1 MGIFAKISDGLK
13 KTRDSMSGAIDSM
26 LKSFKKI
33 DDELYDELEEI
44 LIMSD
49 VGVSTAEKI
58 IEALRQK
65 VKEEKITDP
74 SALKTA
80 IRDIVKDML
89 SGGEEMH
96 LDTKP
101 SVILMIGVNGAGKTT
116 TIGKLALK
124 YKNEGKKVI
133 LGAADTFRAAAIEQ
147 LEVWAQRAGVQLIK
161 HAEGADPAAVVFDT
175 IAAGKARGED
185 IIICDTAGRL
195 QNKKNLMDELNK
207 ISRIIERELPD
218 ADKEVLLVLDAT
230 TGQNAVSQARLFK
243 EAAGITGIVLTKL
256 DGTAR
261 GGVVI
266 AIREELQIP
275 VKYIGVGEGI
285 DDLQLFNAEA
295 FADALF
301 SELQDA
307 PEEAAEEEA
316 EEAAQSEESEELAQ
330 EISQTE
336 ETEVPE
342 EAEIPVQPAMPT
354 EPETETQAA
363 AAAEPAEEPA
373 QPQPEPAEEKLT
385 FVLASQNEKKLVEM
399 RRILEPMGI
408 DVVTAAQMG
417 FTEDVEE
424 TGTTFEENS
433 LIKARA
439 VCDALHMPAIADD
452 SGLCVDALGG
462 APGVYSARYAGE
474 MHDDTAN
481 MNKLLDDMF
490 DVPKRK
496 RSAHYMCAITLV
508 MPDGRILTAQGKC
521 EGTIGYNPK
530 GNNGFGYDPI
540 FKVGMKTMAQLDDAK
555 KDAISHRGKALRQL
569 KAELPEFLNANTK
582 F

>member
-1 MGIFAKISDGLK
+1 
-13 KTRDSMSGAIDSM
+13 MSGAIDSM

-33 DDELYDELEEI
+33 DDELYEELEEI

-49 VGVSTAEKI
+49 VGVVTSQKI
-58 IEALRQK
+58 IERLKEK
-65 VKEEKITDP
+65 VKEEKITEA
-74 SALKTA
+74 SQLKGA
-80 IRDIVKDML
+80 IVEVVKEMIV
-89 SGGEEMH
+89 GGEEMH

-116 TIGKLALK
+116 TIGKLALRLK
-124 YKNEGKKVI
+124 SEGKKVI

-147 LEVWAQRAGVQLIK
+147 LEVWAQRAGVQMIK

-185 IIICDTAGRL
+185 VIICDTAGRL
-195 QNKKNLMDELNK
+195 QNKKNLMEELAK

-266 AIREELQIP
+266 AIRDELQIP

-285 DDLQLFNAEA
+285 DDLQQFNAEA
-295 FADALF
+295 FAEALF
-301 SELQDA
+301 SELEDVA
-307 PEEAAEEEA
+307 
-316 EEAAQSEESEELAQ
+316 
-330 EISQTE
+330 
-336 ETEVPE
+336 
-342 EAEIPVQPAMPT
+342 
-354 EPETETQAA
+354 EPETQEQAEEQVQEEMQA
-363 AAAEPAEEPA
+363 VPEQEVFVAAEQAQSVPAAAEAASEAAA
-373 QPQPEPAEEKLT
+373 QPQEAAAPAEQLV
-385 FVLASQNEKKLVEM
+385 FALASQNKKKLAEL

-408 DVVTAAQMG
+408 CVKTAAELG
-417 FTEDVEE
+417 FEEDVEE
-424 TGTTFEENS
+424 TGTTFAENS
-433 LIKARA
+433 FIKASA
-439 VCDALHMPAIADD
+439 ACKALGVPAIADD

-462 APGVYSARYAGE
+462 APGIYSARYAGE
-474 MHDDTAN
+474 HGDDLAN

-490 DVPKRK
+490 DVPGRK
-496 RSAHYMCAITLV
+496 RTAHYVCAITVV
-508 MPDGRILTAQGKC
+508 MPDGRTLSTEGTC
-521 EGTIGYNPK
+521 EGVIAQNPK

-540 FKVGMKTMAQLDDAK
+540 FKVGMKTMAQLDDTK
-555 KDAISHRGKALRQL
+555 KDAISHRGKALRKLQ
-569 KAELPEFLNANTK
+569 AELPAFLNA
-582 F
+582 

>member
-1 MGIFAKISDGLK
+1 MGIFTKISDGLK
-13 KTRDSMSGAIDSM
+13 KTRDSMSDALDSM

-33 DDELYDELEEI
+33 DDELYEELEEI

-49 VGVSTAEKI
+49 VGVVTAERI
-58 IEALRQK
+58 IEALKQK
-65 VKEEKITDP
+65 VKEEKITEP
-74 SALKTA
+74 SEIKTA
-80 IRDIVKDML
+80 IRDIVKEML

-96 LDTKP
+96 LSTKP

-147 LEVWAQRAGVQLIK
+147 LAVWAERAGVQMIQ

-230 TGQNAVSQARLFK
+230 TGQNAVNQARLFQ

-285 DDLQLFNAEA
+285 DDLQVFNAEA

-301 SELQDA
+301 SELHD
-307 PEEAAEEEA
+307 EEPLAEETQTPQEEA
-316 EEAAQSEESEELAQ
+316 EAEEITVEAEELPAQTTAPQETVAEVPMEEAPAQ
-330 EISQTE
+330 E
-336 ETEVPE
+336 
-342 EAEIPVQPAMPT
+342 APV
-354 EPETETQAA
+354 AA
-363 AAAEPAEEPA
+363 ATAPA
-373 QPQPEPAEEKLT
+373 QAHSETTEQLT
-385 FVLASQNEKKLVEM
+385 FVLASQNEKKIAEM
-399 RRILEPMGI
+399 RRILEPMGYA
-408 DVVTAAQMG
+408 VVTAAQMG
-417 FTEDVEE
+417 FTEDVPE
-424 TGTTFEENS
+424 TGSTFKENS
-433 LIKARA
+433 LIKATA
-439 VCDALHMPAIADD
+439 VCNALHMPAIADD
-452 SGLCVDALGG
+452 SGLCVDALNG
-462 APGVYSARYAGE
+462 APGIYSARYAGE
-474 MHDDTAN
+474 EHDDTAN
-481 MNKLLDDMF
+481 VNKLLDELF
-490 DVPKRK
+490 DVPNRK
-496 RSAHYMCAITLV
+496 RTARYVCAMTV
-508 MPDGRILTAQGKC
+508 MMPDGRTLQVEGTC
-521 EGTIGYNPK
+521 EGVIAQNPK
-530 GNNGFGYDPI
+530 GSNGFGYDPI
-540 FKVGMKTMAQLDDAK
+540 FKVGMKTMAQLDESK
-555 KDAISHRGKALRQL
+555 KDAISHRGNAIRKL
-569 KAELPEFLNANTK
+569 KAEMPEFLNS
-582 F
+582 

>member
-1 MGIFAKISDGLK
+1 MGIFTKISDGLK

-33 DDELYDELEEI
+33 DDELFDELEEI

-49 VGVSTAEKI
+49 VGVATAEKI
-58 IEALRQK
+58 IAALKQK
-65 VKEEKITDP
+65 VKEEKITEV
-74 SALKTA
+74 SEIKTA

-89 SGGEEMH
+89 AGGEEMH

-101 SVILMIGVNGAGKTT
+101 SIILMIGVNGAGKTT

-175 IAAGKARGED
+175 IAAGKARKED

-285 DDLQLFNAEA
+285 DDLQVFNAET

-301 SELQDA
+301 SELKDEQESAPAVAQAVDESAQSIPEQTEDEDVAPAQEEELVAEDA
-307 PEEAAEEEA
+307 P
-316 EEAAQSEESEELAQ
+316 QQ
-330 EISQTE
+330 G
-336 ETEVPE
+336 
-342 EAEIPVQPAMPT
+342 
-354 EPETETQAA
+354 
-363 AAAEPAEEPA
+363 
-373 QPQPEPAEEKLT
+373 QPQLAPAPEKRT
-385 FVLASQNEKKLVEM
+385 FVLASQNEKKLAEM

-408 DVVTAAQMG
+408 EVVTAAQMG
-417 FTEDVEE
+417 FHEDVEE

-433 LIKARA
+433 LIKATA
-439 VCDALHMPAIADD
+439 VCQALQMPAIADD

-474 MHDDTAN
+474 GHDDTAN
-481 MNKLLDDMF
+481 LNKLLDDMF
-490 DVPKRK
+490 DVPNRK
-496 RSAHYMCAITLV
+496 RTARYMCAITLV
-508 MPDGRILTAQGKC
+508 MPDGRTLRAQGKC
-521 EGTIGYNPK
+521 EGVIAQNPK

-540 FKVGMKTMAQLDDAK
+540 FKVGMKTMAQLDDAR
-555 KDAISHRGKALRQL
+555 KDAISHRGNALRQL
-569 KAELPEFLNANTK
+569 QAQLPAFLNQQ
-582 F
+582 

>member
-1 MGIFAKISDGLK
+1 MGIFSKISDGLK

-33 DDELYDELEEI
+33 DDELYEELEEI

-49 VGVSTAEKI
+49 VGVATAQKI
-58 IEALRQK
+58 IEKLRQR

-74 SALKTA
+74 AQLKST
-80 IRDIVKDML
+80 IRDIVKEML
-89 SGGEEMH
+89 IGGEEMH
-96 LDTKP
+96 LSTKP

-116 TIGKLALK
+116 TIGKLALRL
-124 YKNEGKKVI
+124 KNEGNKVI

-147 LEVWAQRAGVQLIK
+147 LGVWAERADVQMIK

-195 QNKKNLMDELNK
+195 QNKKNLMDELGK
-207 ISRIIERELPD
+207 IARIIERELPD

-266 AIREELQIP
+266 AIRDELQIP

-285 DDLQLFNAEA
+285 DDLQVFNAEA

-301 SELQDA
+301 SELQDEVA
-307 PEEAAEEEA
+307 PTAEA
-316 EEAAQSEESEELAQ
+316 EESEAAQAESAAQEKTVQAEESE
-330 EISQTE
+330 T
-336 ETEVPE
+336 
-342 EAEIPVQPAMPT
+342 
-354 EPETETQAA
+354 TQAPESEGEAVA
-363 AAAEPAEEPA
+363 A
-373 QPQPEPAEEKLT
+373 PQPEQPEATPDESEAAPQPTQART
-385 FVLASQNEKKLVEM
+385 FVLASANQKKLAEM

-408 DVVTAAQMG
+408 AVITAADAG
-417 FTEDVEE
+417 FSEDIEE
-424 TGTTFEENS
+424 TGTTFAENS
-433 LIKARA
+433 MLKAVT
-439 VCDALHMPAIADD
+439 VCKATGMPAIADD

-462 APGVYSARYAGE
+462 APGIYSARYAGE
-474 MHDDTAN
+474 GHDDAAN
-481 MNKLLDDMF
+481 LNKLLDDMF
-490 DVPKRK
+490 DVPARK
-496 RSAHYMCAITLV
+496 RGAHYMCAITLV
-508 MPDGRILTAQGKC
+508 MPDGRSLAVEGRC
-521 EGTIGYNPK
+521 EGAIAQNPK

-540 FKVGMKTMAQLDDAK
+540 FKIGFNKTMAQLDDAK
-555 KDAISHRGKALRQL
+555 KDAISHRGNALRKL
-569 KAELPEFLNANTK
+569 KAELPAFLGE
-582 F
+582 

>member
-1 MGIFAKISDGLK
+1 MGIFSKISDGLK

-33 DDELYDELEEI
+33 DDELYEELEEI

-49 VGVSTAEKI
+49 VGVATSERI
-58 IEALRQK
+58 IERLKEK
-65 VKEEKITDP
+65 VKEEKITE
-74 SALKTA
+74 ATELKGA
-80 IRDIVKDML
+80 ITQVVKEMI

-101 SVILMIGVNGAGKTT
+101 SIILMIGVNGAGKTT
-116 TIGKLALK
+116 TIGKLALRLK
-124 YKNEGKKVI
+124 GEGKKVI

-147 LEVWAQRAGVQLIK
+147 LEVWAERAGLQMIK

-185 IIICDTAGRL
+185 VIICDTAGRL

-230 TGQNAVSQARLFK
+230 TGQNAVSQAKLFK

-285 DDLQLFNAEA
+285 DDLQVFNAEA

-301 SELQDA
+301 SELQDEA
-307 PEEAAEEEA
+307 PVA
-316 EEAAQSEESEELAQ
+316 EESEETAQ
-330 EISQTE
+330 PEDAAQSAPATEAVQTAAE
-336 ETEVPE
+336 EL
-342 EAEIPVQPAMPT
+342 PT
-354 EPETETQAA
+354 EPQTAA
-363 AAAEPAEEPA
+363 AAAAQQPVVQPEVPAQAEAVAEPAE
-373 QPQPEPAEEKLT
+373 KLV
-385 FVLASQNEKKLVEM
+385 FALASQNKKKLEEM

-408 DVVTAAQMG
+408 CVKTAAELG

-424 TGTTFEENS
+424 TGTTFAENS
-433 LIKARA
+433 LIKATA
-439 VCDALHMPAIADD
+439 ACKALGIPAIADD

-474 MHDDTAN
+474 HGDDLAN

-490 DVPKRK
+490 DVPGRK
-496 RSAHYMCAITLV
+496 RTAHYTCAITLV
-508 MPDGRILTAQGKC
+508 MPDGRTLSTEGIC
-521 EGTIGYNPK
+521 EGAIAQNPK

-555 KDAISHRGKALRQL
+555 KDSISHRGKALRKLQ
-569 KAELPEFLNANTK
+569 AELPEFLNS
-582 F
+582 